1 MERHADILDQAEQFR
16 ERELQSLINNRKQYS
31 SGIKPNGECHQ
42 CGYLFDNEKQLFC
55 DSKCSLAWSR
65 ENER

>member
-1 MERHADILDQAEQFR
+1 MERQADVLDQAETLR
-16 ERELQSLINNRKQYS
+16 EKEMQAIIANRKQYS

-42 CGYLFDNEKQLFC
+42 CGYLLDNEKQLFC

>member
-1 MERHADILDQAEQFR
+1 MEKFADVLDVAEALR
-16 ERELQSLINNRKQYS
+16 EAEVQSALANRKEYS

-55 DSKCSLAWSR
+55 DSKCSLKWSKL
-65 ENER
+65 NER